1 MEELFGI
8 EKFNLIQDE
17 ENYYFFRALNMA
29 DNRDIEEG
37 ITLNEENIVIFFL
50 RWFGHVRRR
59 PIEAV
64 VKS

>member
-1 MEELFGI
+1 MHV
-8 EKFNLIQDE
+8 
-17 ENYYFFRALNMA
+17 LNTSILKSVTIILGMQEFTI
-29 DNRDIEEG
+29 REQEG